1 MFTRKIPG
9 VFSVAL
15 TGVMATSAI
24 GAEAPVAPSAYAVQ
38 FSPRIETAGMHT
50 DNVLKTPQGAN
61 DSAIALALISNL
73 KLSKP
78 DQIITSDLGLSTTKH
93 YTRTDEGDDS
103 YYFSANL
110 LQHASENMSF
120 NMAARVDDT
129 VLARS
134 AITEE
139 DADHRTKSKTY
150 NASVGGA
157 YETEKFKYSLAL
169 QYVQFDL
176 QDNTKLGSEI
186 NKDDED
192 RSQTDIVLRGVYK
205 LSEVFQP
212 SLTASYGKINYEQTL
227 DDYGNNRS
235 SEVTKLLVGAD
246 YKISPHTSVNGD
258 IGYYLRNYSGVS
270 FESIKVVVGNVM
282 LKAQASENLMGFAGV
297 SRSFNELN
305 IADSPGLVVDNY
317 SAGLMYKPTKKI
329 SVKGT
334 TGKIHSEAQLVG
346 IVAKDYVNSIG
357 CSYAFN
363 ERYNALLQYTH
374 TKRLTNSLM
383 ILPFTENA
391 IALKLTASF

>member
-1 MFTRKIPG
+1 MLTRKTLG
-9 VFSVAL
+9 VFSAAFA
-15 TGVMATSAI
+15 GAMATSAI
-24 GAEAPVAPSAYAVQ
+24 GAEATPAHSGYAVQ
-38 FSPRIETAGMHT
+38 FSPRIEATGMHT
-50 DNVLKTPQGAN
+50 DNLLKTPQGAS

-73 KLSKP
+73 RLSKP

-93 YTRTDEGDDS
+93 HQHTNEGDDS
-103 YYFSANL
+103 YYLSANL
-110 LQHASENMSF
+110 FQHASENLSF

-139 DADHRTKSKTY
+139 DADHRTKTKTY

-169 QYVQFDL
+169 QYAQFDL
-176 QDNTKLGSEI
+176 QDNTKQGVVI

-212 SLTASYGKINYEQTL
+212 SLMASYGQINYEQTL

-246 YKISPHTSVNGD
+246 YKFSPHASLNGD
-258 IGYYLRNYSGVS
+258 VGYYWRNYSGVS
-270 FESIKVVVGNVM
+270 FESLKVVVGNVM
-282 LKAQASENLMGFAGV
+282 LKVQASESLVGFAGATRTF
-297 SRSFNELN
+297 SELN
-305 IADSPGLVVDNY
+305 IAFSPGLVVDNY

-329 SVKGT
+329 SVKGST
-334 TGKIHSEAQLVG
+334 SQTNSEAQLVG
-346 IVAKDYVNSIG
+346 IEAKDYVNSIG
-357 CSYAFN
+357 CSYVFN
-363 ERYNALLQYTH
+363 ERYSALLQYAH
-374 TKRLTNSLM
+374 TKRITNSQI
-383 ILPFTENA
+383 ILPYTDNTV
-391 IALKLTASF
+391 ALKLVASF